1 MVERGQLSASI
12 NKPPATKI
20 TGFGLTAD
28 LQASGLEK
36 IAVERRFLEFIT
48 DFRSGKESVYR
59 RRLNDMISDKSRS
72 IVVEFEHLLEFDDR
86 LAKEVQN
93 NPDGTMP
100 ALKKGLLEAL
110 RMMDP
115 DYAQEIE
122 GMVVKNEQIK
132 GGVEGVSEAA
142 ALIPLNVRI
151 RFPQQG
157 YGIRLRELGAQH
169 IDRLVQVEAV
179 ALRVAV
185 SKPYLVIPLYT
196 CVRCGASQP
205 GQVGLTEV
213 FPPVKCQN
221 LLDGEEKCG
230 GPMALNASASYSVN
244 HQRILLQERQEEL
257 MGGVLPR
264 GVQALVTDD
273 LVDQVKP
280 GSRIR
285 VVGIFRAYQSSRSQS
300 ERALETFIEVNYFE
314 SAEKE
319 YEEIQLS
326 PRDLDEIKKMSSDPW
341 LKERVIESLAPG
353 IYGLEDV
360 KEALLLSL
368 VGAPPVYLPDGTK
381 IRGDSH
387 ILVLG
392 DPGTGKSQLLQSVVR
407 LVPRGIYTSG
417 KGSSGVGLT
426 AAVVRDSKGEFMLE
440 AGAMVLADGG
450 VCLIDEIDKMDDN
463 DRSAI
468 HEGLEQQQV
477 TITKAGI
484 HATLNA
490 RCGVIAAGNPRF
502 GKYLR
507 DRSVADNIDLP
518 PTILSRFDLIFIVE
532 DKPDP
537 KRDSELAEFVLN
549 VRGQGKVS
557 VPYSGEAVRKYIAY
571 ARHNVFPELTT
582 AAAERL
588 NSFYA
593 DMRKKSE
600 SPDSPVVITT
610 RQLEGLVR
618 LAKAHARLRLSR
630 EATSTDADAA
640 IRLYNV
646 FLAGIGVYTSGG
658 ETSDLSTVYSGR
670 TSRELTTDAQIDLL
684 LSKMEKEA
692 GPGGVLEADF
702 VQRCIEEGFSQK
714 DVENFLKY
722 RKKNG
727 MIYSPKE
734 NRIAHVPK

>member
-1 MVERGQLSASI
+1 MERVV
-12 NKPPATKI
+12 
-20 TGFGLTAD
+20 
-28 LQASGLEK
+28 LEK
-36 IAVERRFLEFIT
+36 RFHEFLMEY
-48 DFRSGKESVYR
+48 RLGKESVYR
-59 RRLNDMISDKSRS
+59 RRINELIANKSRS
-72 IVVEFEHLLEFDDR
+72 LVVELDHLIDFDQE
-86 LAKEVQN
+86 LAKEIQN
-93 NPDGTMP
+93 APDKAMP
-100 ALKKGLLEAL
+100 ALKRGLLEAL
-110 RMMDP
+110 RVMDP
-115 DYAQEIE
+115 EYASEIE
-122 GMVVKNEQIK
+122 GVVIRNEQLK
-132 GGVEGVSEAA
+132 GDVEDVSEAA
-142 ALIPLNVRI
+142 TLIPLNVRI
-151 RFPQQG
+151 KFPQG
-157 YGIRLRELGAQH
+157 HSIRLRDLGAQC
-169 IDRLVQVEAV
+169 IDRLVMVEAV

-185 SKPYLVIPLYT
+185 SKPYLVIPLYR
-196 CVRCGASQP
+196 CVKCGWVQP

-213 FPPVKCQN
+213 FPPLKCQN
-221 LLDGEEKCG
+221 VVGEDQKCN
-230 GPMALNASASYSVN
+230 GPMTLDASSSYAVN

-285 VVGIFRAYQSSRSQS
+285 VVGIFRAYQPT
-300 ERALETFIEVNYFE
+300 RAQNDRAMETFIEVNYFE
-314 SAEKE
+314 SSEKE
-319 YEEIQLS
+319 FEEVQLS
-326 PRDLDEIKKMSSDPW
+326 PKDLEEIRKMASDPW
-341 LKERVIESLAPG
+341 LKERMIDSLAPG
-353 IYGLEDV
+353 IYGLNDV

-368 VGAPPVYLPDGTK
+368 VGAPAVTLPDGTK

-392 DPGTGKSQLLQSVVR
+392 DPGTGKSQLLQTIVR

-426 AAVVRDSKGEFMLE
+426 AAVVRDAKGEFMLE

-490 RCGVIAAGNPRF
+490 RCGVVAAGNPRF

-532 DKPDP
+532 DKPDS
-537 KRDSELAEFVLN
+537 KRDTELAEFVLN
-549 VRGQGKVS
+549 VRGQGKVT
-557 VPYSGEAVRKYIAY
+557 VPYSGEAMRKYISY
-571 ARHNVFPELTT
+571 ARHNVNPVLNQT
-582 AAAERL
+582 AATRL
-588 NSFYA
+588 NEFYTE
-593 DMRKKSE
+593 MRRKSE

-618 LAKAHARLRLSR
+618 LTKAHARLRLSS
-630 EATSTDADAA
+630 EATAADAEAA

-646 FLAGIGVYTSGG
+646 FLAGINIYTSEG
-658 ETSDLSTVYSGR
+658 ERSDLSTVYSGK
-670 TSRELTTDAQIDLL
+670 TSQELGEESRMDLL
-684 LSKMEKEA
+684 LTRMEKEA

-702 VQRCIEEGFSQK
+702 KQRCIEEGFGEK
-714 DVENFLKY
+714 DVDNFLKY

-727 MIYSPKE
+727 MIYSPKD